1 MPRIAARFCYHYLE
15 TNRNYHYL
23 ETNRNLPSVMQ
34 KPNHTS
40 ARVSNDTNSPACVS
54 NVICNPTRVSNDI
67 SGPIRLWHV
76 PPIRLWHVSPI
87 MLCHVSLT
95 HPQTTINGSL
105 PKAVKESW
113 GEILKG
119 PRSWEETKIEKSRSS
134 VGTKLWILQELQ
146 LWIRREIIQII
157 FLDFKGHWNQ
167 ASKPSK
173 TSTNHK
179 LVKLYGF
186 KPPKPRRTST
196 TNL

>member
-1 MPRIAARFCYHYLE
+1 MLLGFCYHYS
-15 TNRNYHYL
+15 

-40 ARVSNDTNSPACVS
+40 TRISNDTSSPAYVS
-54 NVICNPTRVSNDI
+54 DDICNPARVSNDI
-67 SGPIRLWHV
+67 SGPIK
-76 PPIRLWHVSPI
+76 LWHVSPI
-87 MLCHVSLT
+87 KLRHVSLT
-95 HPQTTINGSL
+95 HPQTTINRSL

-167 ASKPSK
+167 TSKPSK

-186 KPPKPRRTST
+186 KPLKPRRTSA
-196 TNL
+196 TNLQIRRTFEAKSSKLPA

>member
-1 MPRIAARFCYHYLE
+1 MAVERENSWPITSWHVILPSLQNKANYKVPRIAARFC
-15 TNRNYHYL
+15 YHYL

-40 ARVSNDTNSPACVS
+40 ACISNDTNSPACVS
-54 NVICNPTRVSNDI
+54 NDICNPTRVSNDI

-87 MLCHVSLT
+87 RLRHVSLT
-95 HPQTTINGSL
+95 HPQTTINRSL

-146 LWIRREIIQII
+146 LWIRRAFEE
-157 FLDFKGHWNQ
+157 KS
-167 ASKPSK
+167 SKS
-173 TSTNHK
+173 S
-179 LVKLYGF
+179 
-186 KPPKPRRTST
+186 S
-196 TNL
+196 